1 MAKRIILIASGNGSN
16 VENICRFFEKDQK
29 IFVVGVYTNNPKA
42 KVIERVFRFGIKT
55 KVFDKKAFTNG
66 ELISIIKK
74 QKPHLIILAGF
85 LWKIGSD
92 WLNEFPYKIINIHP
106 ALLPRYGGKGM
117 YGQNVHNA
125 VKENKEKETGITI
138 HYVNKDYDKGAIIF
152 QKKISLTNNDSAVQ
166 IAKKVH
172 DLEHRYFPSVI
183 AKLLMEEPNEV

>member
-16 VENICRFFEKDQK
+16 VENICSFFEKNQK

-42 KVIERVFRFGIKT
+42 KVIDRVFRFGIKT

-74 QKPHLIILAGF
+74 QKPDLIVLAGF

-106 ALLPRYGGKGM
+106 ALLPKYGGKGM
-117 YGQNVHNA
+117 YGMHVHNCLLY
-125 VKENKEKETGITI
+125 TSTSPR
-138 HYVNKDYDKGAIIF
+138 DRTR
-152 QKKISLTNNDSAVQ
+152 SRMPSSA
-166 IAKKVH
+166 
-172 DLEHRYFPSVI
+172 
-183 AKLLMEEPNEV
+183 

>member
-1 MAKRIILIASGNGSN
+1 MVKRIILFASGNGSN
-16 VENICRFFEKDQK
+16 AERICHFFRQNSTVSISG
-29 IFVVGVYTNNPKA
+29 IFTNNPKA
-42 KVIERVFRFGIKT
+42 GIIKRAKKFEIEVQ
-55 KVFDKKAFTNG
+55 VFDKKEFIENQLLKKVAALKPD
-66 ELISIIKK
+66 LIVV
-74 QKPHLIILAGF
+74 AGF
-85 LWKIGSD
+85 LWKIEES
-92 WLNEFPYKIINIHP
+92 WVKQFPNQIINIHP

-166 IAKKVH
+166 IAKKVN

-183 AKLLMEEPNEV
+183 AKILMEEPNEV

>member
-1 MAKRIILIASGNGSN
+1 MTKRIILIASGNGSN

-74 QKPHLIILAGF
+74 QKPDLIVLAGF

>member
-1 MAKRIILIASGNGSN
+1 MYKR
-16 VENICRFFEKDQK
+16 Q
-29 IFVVGVYTNNPKA
+29 
-42 KVIERVFRFGIKT
+42 
-55 KVFDKKAFTNG
+55 
-66 ELISIIKK
+66 
-74 QKPHLIILAGF
+74 GF
-85 LWKIGSD
+85 LWKIEES
-92 WLNEFPYKIINIHP
+92 WVKEFPNQIINIHP

-138 HYVNKDYDKGAIIF
+138 HFVNKDYDKGAIIF